1 MKIYGYENEG
11 SELVSLHEMTLQIS
25 IEELKE
31 LSGFIL
37 NTICIMEKYGESF
50 GHEHFSDF
58 LKHRVSPDIII
69 TK

>member
-1 MKIYGYENEG
+1 MKIYGYENEDG
-11 SELVSLHEMTLQIS
+11 ELISLHEMTLQIS

-37 NTICIMEKYGESF
+37 NTIKVMEKYGEDF

-58 LKHRVSPDIII
+58 LKHRLSPDIVI